1 MTCEHIHPGWHG
13 ARTGLAALAFIA
25 LLALAACSG
34 PAGTDA
40 DVDVAAATP
49 AAADIP
55 GPPTDAGTAP
65 QPLPL
70 PLQDFIV
77 AFHKASL
84 AAGHA
89 PDGRYQFPAIW
100 LYAPGGRLHSQID
113 DDAGLAR
120 LQQDFGSLD
129 PSGTRP
135 GTLSL
140 DDVLA
145 IVTEAGATATIPA
158 STERWAAIV
167 LLDASDCGS
176 MSCGPYA
183 DTVDQLRLA
192 HPHALDVIRVALV
205 K

>member
-1 MTCEHIHPGWHG
+1 MTCEYIHPGRHC
-13 ARTGLAALAFIA
+13 ARTGLAALAITA

-40 DVDVAAATP
+40 DVGGAATTP

-55 GPPTDAGTAP
+55 DSPTDAGTAP
-65 QPLPL
+65 QPL

-135 GTLSL
+135 GTLSV

-167 LLDASDCGS
+167 LLDASDCDGA
-176 MSCGPYA
+176 SCGPYA
-183 DTVDQLRLA
+183 DTVDRLRLA
-192 HPHALDVIRVALV
+192 HPDALDVTRVALV
-205 K
+205 Q